1 MMTGLTRIAS
11 EVRGSVQIVLN
22 YLRYARAYRVPQSA
36 IYLTAILVAG
46 LGVWWSILLLID
58 SCDWATTPSYAANLH
73 MGMWIYLVEFLLQSY
88 RKSFPPSVSSIISKS
103 SSEDRATQ
111 IFLTIP
117 QVGKELLWRLP
128 MLILGTALLTVWFGN
143 TALVRLAALTPN
155 CILPLI
161 DVRPLPER
169 KPAPSSFIRG
179 THLGS
184 QRDAAIRAAQLRA
197 DDDQESSLEQ

>member
-11 EVRGSVQIVLN
+11 GVRRLTQTWVT
-22 YLRYARAYRVPQSA
+22 YLRYAWAFRVPQPA
-36 IYLTAILVAG
+36 IFLAGIMVAG
-46 LGVWWSILLLID
+46 LGVWWSILLLLD
-58 SCDWATTPSYAANLH
+58 SCDWATSPSYATNLH

-88 RKSFPPSVSSIISKS
+88 RKSFPLSVRSIISKS

-128 MLILGTALLTVWFGN
+128 LLILGTALLTVWFGN